1 MPGQVARPVALS
13 TVQSMP
19 NDTWPLRLYWPCA
32 APLGLAVF
40 KIDLVGYPFGATF
53 SLGTSFSCCFVCKHF
68 VTSMVRWPAS
78 AALTRDFSLFR
89 KPLPLFGRST
99 TPFTSPSPNGY
110 RGNFSEAWS
119 HPGAPEVYTP
129 NGDKGV
135 CGNRTPHNPCLCS
148 QLSQND
154 NRGTAKIHIQQA
166 NKVATSRT
174 PEPVFLDALHGSL
187 PDVPSDPYFIATSD
201 ANKLQRMPLT
211 GQACQLPPPS
221 GTRLAT
227 ARAFMKTLR
236 KDLLACLARPP
247 CGRGSPC
254 ETTCLTCKNLTRHQ
268 LQHGE
273 HAKARHVQQQQN

>member
-1 MPGQVARPVALS
+1 MIAATVLECGASPRRSLDRTACDFRTATWGQSSPRKWKSARGAKSGAFSLRFKL
-13 TVQSMP
+13 
-19 NDTWPLRLYWPCA
+19 WPLRL
-32 APLGLAVF
+32 AVF
-40 KIDLVGYPFGATF
+40 TIDLVGYPFGATF

-78 AALTRDFSLFR
+78 APLTRDFSLFR
-89 KPLPLFGRST
+89 KPLPLFGRSR

-129 NGDKGV
+129 NGGKGV

-166 NKVATSRT
+166 NKVAMSRT

-187 PDVPSDPYFIATSD
+187 PDVPSDPYFIAIFD
-201 ANKLQRMPLT
+201 ANKL
-211 GQACQLPPPS
+211 
-221 GTRLAT
+221 
-227 ARAFMKTLR
+227 
-236 KDLLACLARPP
+236 
-247 CGRGSPC
+247 
-254 ETTCLTCKNLTRHQ
+254 
-268 LQHGE
+268 
-273 HAKARHVQQQQN
+273 

>member
-1 MPGQVARPVALS
+1 MHAKFKARKQNGFSIQWNSLKLQQWTQKEKKKRGCQNQNGCKLECFHEKLPAIHVGQQEDAGSKKGVIRIPCNFLACCDLELLGMPGQVARPVALS

-19 NDTWPLRLYWPCA
+19 NDTWPLRLYWPW
-32 APLGLAVF
+32 GLAVF
-40 KIDLVGYPFGATF
+40 KIHLVGYPFGATF

-89 KPLPLFGRST
+89 KPLPLFGRSRT
-99 TPFTSPSPNGY
+99 PSPNGY

-119 HPGAPEVYTP
+119 HPGAPEVYTL
-129 NGDKGV
+129 NGGKGV

-187 PDVPSDPYFIATSD
+187 PDVPSDPYFIAIFD
-201 ANKLQRMPLT
+201 ANKL
-211 GQACQLPPPS
+211 
-221 GTRLAT
+221 
-227 ARAFMKTLR
+227 
-236 KDLLACLARPP
+236 
-247 CGRGSPC
+247 
-254 ETTCLTCKNLTRHQ
+254 
-268 LQHGE
+268 
-273 HAKARHVQQQQN
+273 